1 MIKLFNNNFLKLTY
15 EFLDELILYKTK
27 AFWPYDRLET
37 SIVENFLSKI
47 SLRLGFENFSF
58 SDVYYLNNK
67 DLHRKFEDYLNKLI
81 SNLDKKNIKFIF
93 LIISLNLVIL
103 RDLRIGFQISKVLL

>member
-1 MIKLFNNNFLKLTY
+1 MGLNPSILNIYGNLISTSQRYDKAFNNNFLKLTY

-67 DLHRKFEDYLNKLI
+67 DLHRKFDDYLNKLI
-81 SNLDKKNIKFIF
+81 SNLDKKI
-93 LIISLNLVIL
+93 
-103 RDLRIGFQISKVLL
+103 